1 MVKSRF
7 NDISLIHNP
16 VISVII
22 PAFNEEKLIKRTI
35 MSVIDNSYENKEI
48 IVVND
53 GSTDSTLEALN
64 EIKYYHPNIKIVN
77 QKNSGKSRA
86 INNAVKNYSHGELI
100 MILDSDSVLSPDAI
114 QKMVMHFK
122 DSSIIAMAT
131 NVKISKF
138 TNFIEYAQLIEY
150 LISHEL
156 KGSEEILKLEYIIGG
171 IGSTFRK
178 SAMKQVGYYD
188 TDSVTE
194 DIDFTLKLIS
204 HYGNKVY
211 KEGFAEDVIV
221 YTEPVHNL
229 RQLIKQRYRWKYGR
243 FKALYKH
250 HSLFFNSDYRFYKNL
265 TFWKI
270 PKVLLEEAYMLFDP
284 FLTIFVLYSIWH
296 SFSWISCVS
305 ILFLYGTLLGS
316 AILSDSILSLRSKK
330 VKIIICLSMPFTY
343 IFLQIINFVDYISLI
358 RCIKNCKKILNKK
371 DKTSSWSHV
380 DR

>member
-330 VKIIICLSMPFTY
+330 S
-343 IFLQIINFVDYISLI
+343 
-358 RCIKNCKKILNKK
+358 
-371 DKTSSWSHV
+371 
-380 DR
+380 